1 MPYMRSVSLLLLV
14 NLCIILCAS
23 LPFSSIQREE
33 KDNLYN
39 KVFPGEEGV
48 FQDYFDRYPWR
59 RNEQTGSIP
68 SRDRT
73 YNNEDTASKI
83 QLQQSLTDGE
93 LKRTLIRDILNW
105 EARKKEN
112 LLQNGDTFE
121 KREPQKRKCRV
132 SPGFMGCRRKQT
144 QKDDEAKSKD
154 RDPFIR
160 DLGARLNDEQDADRI
175 KQYDAEI
182 DRTLRELE
190 LEMHGRKLM

>member
-105 EARKKEN
+105 EARKKRKFTPEWGHFRKTRAAEPEMPSIPWVYG
-112 LLQNGDTFE
+112 LSKKADTE
-121 KREPQKRKCRV
+121 R
-132 SPGFMGCRRKQT
+132 
-144 QKDDEAKSKD
+144 
-154 RDPFIR
+154 
-160 DLGARLNDEQDADRI
+160 
-175 KQYDAEI
+175 
-182 DRTLRELE
+182 
-190 LEMHGRKLM
+190 